1 MKSPLLMLI
10 DGTNLTHAIY
20 HATRGADVE
29 QQIGMLRNR
38 CDALGKL
45 QPKPTH
51 IAIAM
56 DTAGPNW
63 RSKLYPD
70 YKAGRGDRD
79 AELSEL
85 LERALV
91 AAPKFCDEL
100 LTSPGIEADDLIAT
114 RWQHAIDVGG
124 RCVVVSAD
132 RDLWQ
137 LLRPA
142 ACSQLM
148 RFKTQRGK
156 VISPVWKTYSEFV
169 DDYGFEPT
177 RWPLYK
183 AIAGDK
189 SDNIDGVFGLGDTA
203 ARAICKRSYETAA
216 DAIADRWNLPLT
228 SKQLTAF
235 EKAIRDGT
243 LERDRKLCTLVFDVD
258 VENGSEPIG
267 METANAHR
275 SHAS

>member
-20 HATRGADVE
+20 HATKGATPE
-29 QQIGMLRNR
+29 QQLGMLRSR
-38 CDALGKL
+38 IEALSKL
-45 QPKPTH
+45 NPKPTH
-51 IAIAM
+51 VAVAM

-63 RSKLYPD
+63 RAKLYPE
-70 YKAGRGDRD
+70 YKAGRGERD
-79 AELSEL
+79 PELREL
-85 LERALV
+85 LERSLAEV
-91 AAPKFCDEL
+91 PRYCDEL
-100 LTSPGIEADDLIAT
+100 LTAPGVEADDLIAT
-114 RWQHAIDVGG
+114 RWQHAMDVGG

-148 RFKTQRGK
+148 RFKTNRGN
-156 VISPVWKTYSEFV
+156 VVSPTWKTYSDFV
-169 DDYGFEPT
+169 EDYGFEPH

-189 SDNIDGVFGLGDTA
+189 SDNIAGVFGLGDTA
-203 ARAICKRSYETAA
+203 ARAICKLSYETAA
-216 DAIADRWNLPLT
+216 DALADRWKLPL
-228 SKQLTAF
+228 SSRQLVAF
-235 EKAIRDGT
+235 DSAVKTGT

-258 VENGSEPIG
+258 VENGAEPG
-267 METANAHR
+267 LTPCG
-275 SHAS
+275 